1 MRGMASVIAGLQ
13 REQAPRLVTLASL
26 KQDERADNSRNGD
39 QMVVVGEMAK
49 FSENLIASLETSKQW
64 KGFGFQ
70 ELPDLNGERLRR

>member
-1 MRGMASVIAGLQ
+1 MIAGLQ
-13 REQAPRLVTLASL
+13 REEALRLVTFASL

-70 ELPDLNGERLRR
+70 ELPDLIGERLRR

>member
-1 MRGMASVIAGLQ
+1 VIAGLQ
-13 REQAPRLVTLASL
+13 REEALRLVTFASL

-70 ELPDLNGERLRR
+70 ELPDLIGERLRR

>member
-1 MRGMASVIAGLQ
+1 MIAGLQ
-13 REQAPRLVTLASL
+13 REQALRPVTLASL

-49 FSENLIASLETSKQW
+49 FIENLIALLETSKKW

-70 ELPDLNGERLRR
+70 ELPDLIGERLRR